1 MIKFAASSRG
11 SDMDNG
17 LENQTTRQV
26 AKSAGAVGIAVFSSR
41 ILGLIREQVMAVLF
55 GAGYYM
61 DAFVV
66 AFRIPN
72 LLRDLFA
79 EGALSAAFVTV
90 FTDYDQKKGAEATW
104 RLANNVLLTLTLL
117 LSLITLLGMIFS
129 EQIIRVMAPDFDKV
143 QGKIALTQLL
153 TNIMFPFLIL
163 ISVAAV
169 IMGILNTKGR
179 FFVPAMA
186 STFFNLG
193 SIVAGVLL
201 AWSAPAFGQPPI
213 VGMAVG
219 TLIGGF
225 LQMAMQLPS
234 LIQSGF
240 NWRPHLN
247 LKDEGLR
254 RIMILMIPAVIG
266 LSATQI
272 NIFINTNFAARCAEG
287 SVSWLNY
294 AFRLMQFPIGIFGVA
309 ISIAALPVI
318 SRQVSQGDLGA
329 LKSTYVSSLTMAFL
343 LTIPASFGLAFLAK
357 PIIRLIFEHGRFN
370 AQDTLHTA
378 EALVYYSIGLFAYS
392 SVKITVPVFYALKDT
407 KYPVLASFLAVATNV
422 IFVSLTLKYFQ
433 HRAIAFS
440 TSITMI
446 FNFIFLSAVL
456 YRKVGGYALGNL
468 FSSLIK
474 IVLASAVMGFLA
486 YYLYQGAASILDQ
499 QSLIGQVISLA
510 LVIGLSISVYFILIR
525 LLGIREYKEVMAG
538 LKRRLFGNKLS
549 S

>member
-1 MIKFAASSRG
+1 MENPSESR
-11 SDMDNG
+11 
-17 LENQTTRQV
+17 TTTQV
-26 AKSAGAVGIAVFSSR
+26 AKTAGSVGIAVFSSR

-79 EGALSAAFVTV
+79 EGALSTAFVTV
-90 FTDYDQKKGAEATW
+90 FTDYDQKKGPEATW

-129 EQIIRVMAPDFDKV
+129 DEIIRIMAPDFGRI
-143 QGKIALTQLL
+143 QGKIALTRLL

-163 ISVAAV
+163 ISSAAV
-169 IMGILNTKGR
+169 VMGILNTKGR
-179 FFVPAMA
+179 FFIPAMA

-193 SIVAGVLL
+193 SIVGGVLC
-201 AWSAPAFGQPPI
+201 AWWAPSFGQPPI

-225 LQMAMQLPS
+225 LQLAVQLPS
-234 LIQSGF
+234 LKRSGF
-240 NWRPHLN
+240 SWRPHLR

-254 RIMILMIPAVIG
+254 RIMVLMIPAVIG

-272 NIFINTNFAARCAEG
+272 NIFINTNFAARCAQG

-309 ISIAALPVI
+309 ISIATLPVI
-318 SRQVSQGDLGA
+318 ARQASQGDMGA

-370 AQDTLHTA
+370 AQDTIHTA
-378 EALVYYSIGLFAYS
+378 EALIYYAVGLFAYS

-407 KYPVLASFLAVATNV
+407 KYPVIASFLAVVSNMV
-422 IFVSLTLKYFQ
+422 FISLTLDIFQ
-433 HRAIAFS
+433 HKAIAFS
-440 TSITMI
+440 MSITMI

-456 YRKVGGYALGNL
+456 YRKVGGYDLRVLFQVFTQDYPGFAGYGAFRLVSLPMAWPVLNPEGNPEPDNL
-468 FSSLIK
+468 PRSWSFCAAVLIYFLSDP
-474 IVLASAVMGFLA
+474 LAGHS
-486 YYLYQGAASILDQ
+486 
-499 QSLIGQVISLA
+499 
-510 LVIGLSISVYFILIR
+510 
-525 LLGIREYKEVMAG
+525 
-538 LKRRLFGNKLS
+538 GNE
-549 S
+549 

>member
-1 MIKFAASSRG
+1 MG
-11 SDMDNG
+11 SPS
-17 LENQTTRQV
+17 ESQTTTLV
-26 AKSAGAVGIAVFSSR
+26 AKTAGSVGIAVFSSR

-79 EGALSAAFVTV
+79 EGALSTAFVTV

-117 LSLITLLGMIFS
+117 LSLITLLGMFFS
-129 EQIIRVMAPDFDKV
+129 EEIIRIMAPDFGRV
-143 QGKIALTQLL
+143 PGKIALTRLL

-163 ISVAAV
+163 ISSAAV
-169 IMGILNTKGR
+169 VMGILNTKGR

-193 SIVAGVLL
+193 SIVGGVLC
-201 AWSAPAFGQPPI
+201 AWWAPSFGQPPI

-225 LQMAMQLPS
+225 LQLAIQLPA
-234 LIQSGF
+234 IKRSGF
-240 NWRPHLN
+240 SWRPHLS
-247 LKDEGLR
+247 LKDKGLR
-254 RIMILMIPAVIG
+254 RIMVLMIPAVIG

-272 NIFINTNFAARCAEG
+272 NVFINTNFAARCAQG

-309 ISIAALPVI
+309 ISIATLPVI
-318 SRQVSQGDLGA
+318 ARQASQGDLGA

-343 LTIPASFGLAFLAK
+343 LTIPASFGLAFLAE
-357 PIIRLIFEHGRFN
+357 PIVRLIFEHGRFN
-370 AQDTLHTA
+370 AQDTVHTA
-378 EALVYYSIGLFAYS
+378 EALIYYAVGLFAYS
-392 SVKITVPVFYALKDT
+392 SVKITVPVFYTLKET
-407 KYPVLASFLAVATNV
+407 KYPVIASFLTVVGNV
-422 IFVSLTLKYFQ
+422 IFISWTLDIFQ
-433 HRAIAFS
+433 HKAIAFS

-456 YRKVGGYALGNL
+456 HRKVGGYDLGAL
-468 FSSLIK
+468 FRSLIK
-474 IVLASAVMGFLA
+474 ISLASLIMGLSA
-486 YYLYQGAASILDQ
+486 RYLYRWLGLLLKPEGILNQTVSLGLAILAAV
-499 QSLIGQVISLA
+499 LI
-510 LVIGLSISVYFILIR
+510 YFLLIR
-525 LLGIREYKEVMAG
+525 WLGIREMNEVMEG
-538 LKRRLFGNKLS
+538 FKRRFFKNSGEKPS
-549 S
+549 R

>member
-1 MIKFAASSRG
+1 ME
-11 SDMDNG
+11 NG
-17 LENQTTRQV
+17 FNSQTTTQV
-26 AKSAGAVGIAVFSSR
+26 AKSAGSVGIAVFSSR

-90 FTDYDQKKGAEATW
+90 FTDYDQKKGTEATW

-117 LSLITLLGMIFS
+117 LSLITILGMIFS
-129 EQIIRVMAPDFDKV
+129 EEIIRVMAPEFDRI

-169 IMGILNTKGR
+169 VMGILNTKGR
-179 FFVPAMA
+179 FFIPAMA

-193 SIVAGVLL
+193 SIVGGIFC
-201 AWSAPAFGQPPI
+201 AWWAPTFGQPPI
-213 VGMAVG
+213 VGMAIG

-225 LQMAMQLPS
+225 LQLAVQIPS
-234 LIQSGF
+234 LKRSGF
-240 NWRPHLN
+240 EWRPHIN
-247 LKDEGLR
+247 LKDKGLR

-266 LSATQI
+266 LSASQI
-272 NIFINTNFAARCAEG
+272 NIFINTNFAARCAQG

-294 AFRLMQFPIGIFGVA
+294 AFRLMQFPIGLFGVA
-309 ISIAALPVI
+309 ISIATLPVI
-318 SRQVSQGDLGA
+318 SRHASQKNIKA
-329 LKSTYVSSLTMAFL
+329 LKSTYISSLTMAFL

-370 AQDTLHTA
+370 AQDTVHTA
-378 EALVYYSIGLFAYS
+378 EALIYYAVGLFAYS
-392 SVKITVPVFYALKDT
+392 SVKIIVPVFYALKDT
-407 KYPVLASFLAVATNV
+407 KFPVIASFLTVACNV
-422 IFVSLTLKYFQ
+422 AFVSLTLDIFQ
-433 HRAIAFS
+433 HKAIAFS

-446 FNFIFLSAVL
+446 FNFVFLSAVL
-456 YRKVGGYALGNL
+456 FRKVGGYDLKALL
-468 FSSLIK
+468 RSFLK
-474 IVLASAVMGFLA
+474 IVLASLIMGLSA
-486 YYLYQGAASILDQ
+486 YYLYQGLGLILNTEGIYDQ
-499 QSLIGQVISLA
+499 FIALA
-510 LVIGLSISVYFILIR
+510 LVILAAVLIYFFLIR
-525 LLGIREYKEVMAG
+525 WLGIQEMNDVLNSVK
-538 LKRRLFGNKLS
+538 KRFFER
-549 S
+549 

>member
-1 MIKFAASSRG
+1 
-11 SDMDNG
+11 MDNG
-17 LENQTTRQV
+17 PENQTTRQV

-66 AFRIPN
+66 AFRVPN

-90 FTDYDQKKGAEATW
+90 FTDYDQKKGAEDTW
-104 RLANNVLLTLTLL
+104 RLANNVLLALTLL

-129 EQIIRVMAPDFDKV
+129 EQIIRVMAPDFDKI

-225 LQMAMQLPS
+225 LQMAIQLPS
-234 LIQSGF
+234 LMQSGF
-240 NWRPHLN
+240 TWRPHLTSRT
-247 LKDEGLR
+247 KACG
-254 RIMILMIPAVIG
+254 
-266 LSATQI
+266 
-272 NIFINTNFAARCAEG
+272 G
-287 SVSWLNY
+287 SW
-294 AFRLMQFPIGIFGVA
+294 
-309 ISIAALPVI
+309 
-318 SRQVSQGDLGA
+318 
-329 LKSTYVSSLTMAFL
+329 SS
-343 LTIPASFGLAFLAK
+343 
-357 PIIRLIFEHGRFN
+357 
-370 AQDTLHTA
+370 
-378 EALVYYSIGLFAYS
+378 
-392 SVKITVPVFYALKDT
+392 
-407 KYPVLASFLAVATNV
+407 
-422 IFVSLTLKYFQ
+422 
-433 HRAIAFS
+433 
-440 TSITMI
+440 
-446 FNFIFLSAVL
+446 
-456 YRKVGGYALGNL
+456 
-468 FSSLIK
+468 
-474 IVLASAVMGFLA
+474 
-486 YYLYQGAASILDQ
+486 
-499 QSLIGQVISLA
+499 
-510 LVIGLSISVYFILIR
+510 
-525 LLGIREYKEVMAG
+525 
-538 LKRRLFGNKLS
+538 
-549 S
+549 

>member
-1 MIKFAASSRG
+1 ME
-11 SDMDNG
+11 NG
-17 LENQTTRQV
+17 FNSQTTTQV
-26 AKSAGAVGIAVFSSR
+26 AKSAGSVGIAVFSSR

-90 FTDYDQKKGAEATW
+90 FTDYDQKKGTEATW

-117 LSLITLLGMIFS
+117 LSLITILGMIFS
-129 EQIIRVMAPDFDKV
+129 EEIIRVMAPEFDRI

-169 IMGILNTKGR
+169 VMGILNTKGR
-179 FFVPAMA
+179 FFIPAMA

-193 SIVAGVLL
+193 SIVGGIFC
-201 AWSAPAFGQPPI
+201 AWWAPTFGQPPI

-225 LQMAMQLPS
+225 LQLAVQIPS
-234 LIQSGF
+234 LKKSGF
-240 NWRPHLN
+240 EWRPHIN
-247 LKDEGLR
+247 LKDKGLR

-266 LSATQI
+266 LSASQI
-272 NIFINTNFAARCAEG
+272 NIFINTNFAARCAQG

-294 AFRLMQFPIGIFGVA
+294 AFRLMQFPIGLFGVA
-309 ISIAALPVI
+309 ISIATLPVI
-318 SRQVSQGDLGA
+318 SRHASQKNIKA
-329 LKSTYVSSLTMAFL
+329 LKSTYISSLTMAFL

-370 AQDTLHTA
+370 AQDTVHTA
-378 EALVYYSIGLFAYS
+378 EALIYYAVGLFAYS
-392 SVKITVPVFYALKDT
+392 SVKIIVPVFYALKDT
-407 KYPVLASFLAVATNV
+407 KFPVIASFLTVACNV
-422 IFVSLTLKYFQ
+422 AFVSLTLDIFQ
-433 HRAIAFS
+433 HKAIAFS

-446 FNFIFLSAVL
+446 FNFVFLSAVL
-456 YRKVGGYALGNL
+456 FRKVGGYDLKALL
-468 FSSLIK
+468 RSFLK
-474 IVLASAVMGFLA
+474 IVLASLIMGLSA
-486 YYLYQGAASILDQ
+486 YYLYQGLGLILNTEGIYDQ
-499 QSLIGQVISLA
+499 FIALA
-510 LVIGLSISVYFILIR
+510 LVILAAVLIYFFLIR
-525 LLGIREYKEVMAG
+525 WLGIQEMNDVLNSVK
-538 LKRRLFGNKLS
+538 KRFFER
-549 S
+549 

>member
-1 MIKFAASSRG
+1 MENSSE
-11 SDMDNG
+11 S
-17 LENQTTRQV
+17 QTTTQV
-26 AKSAGAVGIAVFSSR
+26 AKTAGSVGIAVFSSR

-79 EGALSAAFVTV
+79 EGALSTAFVTV

-104 RLANNVLLTLTLL
+104 RLANNVLLSLTIL
-117 LSLITLLGMIFS
+117 LSLITILGMFFS
-129 EQIIRVMAPDFDKV
+129 EEIIRIMAPDFGRI
-143 QGKIALTQLL
+143 QGKIALTRLL

-163 ISVAAV
+163 ISSAAV
-169 IMGILNTKGR
+169 VMGILNTKGR
-179 FFVPAMA
+179 FFIPAMA

-193 SIVAGVLL
+193 SIVGGVLC
-201 AWSAPAFGQPPI
+201 AWGAPSFGQPPI

-225 LQMAMQLPS
+225 LQLAIQLPS
-234 LIQSGF
+234 LKRSGF
-240 NWRPHLN
+240 SWRPHLN

-254 RIMILMIPAVIG
+254 RIMVLMIPAVIG

-272 NIFINTNFAARCAEG
+272 NLFISTNFAARCAQG

-309 ISIAALPVI
+309 ISIATLPVI
-318 SRQVSQGDLGA
+318 ARQASQGDMRA
-329 LKSTYVSSLTMAFL
+329 LKTTYVSSLTMAFL
-343 LTIPASFGLAFLAK
+343 LTIPASFGLVILAK

-370 AQDTLHTA
+370 AQDTIHTA
-378 EALVYYSIGLFAYS
+378 EALIYYAVGLFAYS

-407 KYPVLASFLAVATNV
+407 KYPVIASFLAVVSNV
-422 IFVSLTLKYFQ
+422 IFISLTLDIFQ
-433 HRAIAFS
+433 HKAIAFS
-440 TSITMI
+440 MSITMI

-456 YRKVGGYALGNL
+456 YRKVGGYDLRVL
-468 FSSLIK
+468 LRSLLK
-474 IVLASAVMGFLA
+474 ITLASGIMGLA
-486 YYLYQGAASILDQ
+486 AFYLNRWLGLLLNPEGLFNQIL
-499 QSLIGQVISLA
+499 ILA
-510 LVIGLSISVYFILIR
+510 LVITIAVLIYFFIMRI
-525 LLGIREYKEVMAG
+525 LGIREMNEV
-538 LKRRLFGNKLS
+538 LESFKKRFIKNSG
-549 S
+549 

>member
-1 MIKFAASSRG
+1 MPISSD
-11 SDMDNG
+11 S
-17 LENQTTRQV
+17 QTTTQV
-26 AKSAGAVGIAVFSSR
+26 AKSAGSVGIAVFSSR

-90 FTDYDQKKGAEATW
+90 FTDFDQKKGAEATW

-129 EQIIRVMAPDFDKV
+129 EEIIRIMAPEFDRI

-153 TNIMFPFLIL
+153 TNIMFPFLVL

-169 IMGILNTKGR
+169 VMGILNTRGR
-179 FFVPAMA
+179 FFIPAMA

-193 SIVAGVLL
+193 SIVGGVLC
-201 AWSAPAFGQPPI
+201 AWWAPAFGQPPI

-225 LQMAMQLPS
+225 LQLAVQIPS
-234 LIQSGF
+234 LKKSGF
-240 NWRPHLN
+240 QWRPHFS

-272 NIFINTNFAARCAEG
+272 NIFINTNFAARCAQG

-309 ISIAALPVI
+309 ISIATLPVI
-318 SRQVSQGDLGA
+318 SRQASQGDMGA
-329 LKSTYVSSLTMAFL
+329 LKTTYVSSLTMAFI

-370 AQDTLHTA
+370 AQDTIHTA
-378 EALVYYSIGLFAYS
+378 EALVYYAIGLFAYAS
-392 SVKITVPVFYALKDT
+392 IKITVPVFYALKDT
-407 KYPVLASFLAVATNV
+407 KFPVIASFLAVVTNIV
-422 IFVSLTLKYFQ
+422 FVSLFLDSFQ
-433 HRAIAFS
+433 HKAIAFS
-440 TSITMI
+440 TSITTT

-456 YRKVGGYALGNL
+456 FRKVGGYDLRILLG
-468 FSSLIK
+468 SLIK
-474 IVLASAVMGFLA
+474 IILASLIMGLLA
-486 YYLYQGAASILDQ
+486 YTLFQGLGLILNPEGILNQ
-499 QSLIGQVISLA
+499 IISLG
-510 LVIGLSISVYFILIR
+510 LVMLAAVSVYFLLIR
-525 LLGIREYKEVMAG
+525 WMGIQELDEVLGS
-538 LKRRLFGNKLS
+538 LKKRFF
-549 S
+549 

>member
-1 MIKFAASSRG
+1 MESPSE
-11 SDMDNG
+11 S
-17 LENQTTRQV
+17 QTTTQV
-26 AKSAGAVGIAVFSSR
+26 AKAAGSVGIAVFSSR

-79 EGALSAAFVTV
+79 EGALSTAFVTV

-117 LSLITLLGMIFS
+117 LSLITLLGMFFS
-129 EQIIRVMAPDFDKV
+129 EEIVRIMAPDFGRI
-143 QGKIALTQLL
+143 QGKIALTRLL

-163 ISVAAV
+163 ISSAAV
-169 IMGILNTKGR
+169 VMGILNTKGR
-179 FFVPAMA
+179 FFIPAMA

-193 SIVAGVLL
+193 SIVGGVLC
-201 AWSAPAFGQPPI
+201 AWWAPSFGQPPI

-225 LQMAMQLPS
+225 LQLAIQLPS
-234 LIQSGF
+234 LKKSGF
-240 NWRPHLN
+240 LWRPHLR

-272 NIFINTNFAARCAEG
+272 NLFINTNFAARCAQG

-294 AFRLMQFPIGIFGVA
+294 AFRLMQFPIGMFGVA
-309 ISIAALPVI
+309 ISIATLPVI
-318 SRQVSQGDLGA
+318 ARQASQGDMGA
-329 LKSTYVSSLTMAFL
+329 LKSTYVSSLTMAFFM
-343 LTIPASFGLAFLAK
+343 TIPASFGLAFLAK

-378 EALVYYSIGLFAYS
+378 EALVYYAVGLFAYS

-407 KYPVLASFLAVATNV
+407 KYPVIASFLTVVCNV
-422 IFVSLTLKYFQ
+422 LFVSLTLDIFQ
-433 HRAIAFS
+433 HKAIAFS
-440 TSITMI
+440 QSITMI

-456 YRKVGGYALGNL
+456 FRKLGGYDLRVL
-468 FSSLIK
+468 LRSMIK
-474 IVLASAVMGFLA
+474 ITLASLVMGLSA
-486 YYLYQGAASILDQ
+486 YYLYRWLRLLLPPEALLNQIITLS
-499 QSLIGQVISLA
+499 
-510 LVIGLSISVYFILIR
+510 LVIAFAVGIYFFLIR
-525 LLGIREYKEVMAG
+525 LLGIREMDEVLES
-538 LKRRLFGNKLS
+538 LKRRFLKNKFKLDH
-549 S
+549 

>member
-1 MIKFAASSRG
+1 METG
-11 SDMDNG
+11 SNSP
-17 LENQTTRQV
+17 TTTQV
-26 AKSAGAVGIAVFSSR
+26 AKSAGSVGIAVFFSR

-55 GAGYYM
+55 GAGTYM

-66 AFRIPN
+66 AFRVPN

-90 FTDYDQKKGAEATW
+90 FTDFDQKKGPEATW

-117 LSLITLLGMIFS
+117 LSLITILGIIFS
-129 EQIIRVMAPDFDKV
+129 EEIIRVMAPDFDRV

-169 IMGILNTKGR
+169 VMGILNTKGL
-179 FFVPAMA
+179 FFMPAMA

-193 SIVAGVLL
+193 SIVGGVLC
-201 AWSAPAFGQPPI
+201 AWWAPSFGQPPI

-225 LQMAMQLPS
+225 LQLAIQMPS
-234 LIQSGF
+234 LKGCGF
-240 NWRPHLN
+240 RWRPYLN

-254 RIMILMIPAVIG
+254 RIMVLMIPAVIG

-309 ISIAALPVI
+309 ISIATLPVI
-318 SRQVSQGDLGA
+318 SRQASQGDMGA
-329 LKSTYVSSLTMAFL
+329 LKSTYVSSLTMAFF

-357 PIIRLIFEHGRFN
+357 PIIRLIFEYGRFN

-378 EALVYYSIGLFAYS
+378 EALFYYAIGLFAYS
-392 SVKITVPVFYALKDT
+392 SIKITVPVFYALKDT
-407 KYPVLASFLAVATNV
+407 RYPVIASFLAVITNIIV
-422 IFVSLTLKYFQ
+422 ISIFLDSFQ
-433 HRAIAFS
+433 HKAIAFS
-440 TSITMI
+440 TSITTI
-446 FNFIFLSAVL
+446 FNFIFLSTVL
-456 YRKVGGYALGNL
+456 YKKVGGYDLRYL
-468 FSSLIK
+468 LSSLIK
-474 IVLASAVMGFLA
+474 VILASLVMGFLA
-486 YYLYQGAASILDQ
+486 SYLYQGIGLILNQ
-499 QSLIGQVISLA
+499 RSLLNQIVSLF
-510 LVIGLSISVYFILIR
+510 LVITLAGLSYFILVR
-525 LLGIREYKEVMAG
+525 WMGIQEINEVMG
-538 LKRRLFGNKLS
+538 SLKKRFLKS
-549 S
+549 